1 MIQEMLAMSV
11 GGSSDGN
18 VKSGTAPDVTAA
30 SQDVRIDTGLSSV
43 KKFSLFAKMTNYT
56 YPAIQLLHYDDDV
69 NAGKYDAVM
78 VTNTAYAV
86 GNSGTNVGTA
96 VNTYTFKLDSI
107 VGGTVN
113 LVAASGGDIY
123 AKCTDIQWFAE

>member
-1 MIQEMLAMSV
+1 MIIGMETSS
-11 GGSSDGN
+11 GGGGGN
-18 VKSGTAPDVTAA
+18 AKSGTAPDVTAA
-30 SQDVRIDTGLSSV
+30 SQNVQIDTGLSSV

-113 LVAASGGDIY
+113 LVAATGGDIY

>member
-1 MIQEMLAMSV
+1 MIIGMETSS
-11 GGSSDGN
+11 GGGGGN
-18 VKSGTAPDVTAA
+18 AKSGTAPDVTAA
-30 SQDVRIDTGLSSV
+30 SQNVQIDTGLSSV

>member
-1 MIQEMLAMSV
+1 MIIGMETSS
-11 GGSSDGN
+11 GGGGGN

-30 SQDVRIDTGLSSV
+30 SQNVQIDTGLSSV
-43 KKFSLFAKMTNYT
+43 KRFSLFAKMTNYT

-113 LVAASGGDIY
+113 LVAATGGDIY

>member
-1 MIQEMLAMSV
+1 MSIFGV
-11 GGSSDGN
+11 DYGTISGGGN
-18 VKSGTAPDVTAA
+18 VKSDTAPDVTAA
-30 SQDVRIDTGLSSV
+30 SQNVQIDTGLSQV

-69 NAGKYDAVM
+69 NTGKYDAVM
-78 VTNTAYAV
+78 VTNTSYAV
-86 GNSGTNVGTA
+86 GNSGVNVGTA
-96 VNTYTFKLDSI
+96 ANQYTFKLDSI

-123 AKCTDIQWFAE
+123 AKCTDVHWYAE

>member
-1 MIQEMLAMSV
+1 MIIGMETSS
-11 GGSSDGN
+11 GGGGGN

-30 SQDVRIDTGLSSV
+30 SQNVQIDTGLSSV
-43 KKFSLFAKMTNYT
+43 KRFSLFAKMTNYT

-69 NAGKYDAVM
+69 NTGKYDAVM
-78 VTNTAYAV
+78 VTNAAYAV

-113 LVAASGGDIY
+113 LVAATGGDIY

>member
-1 MIQEMLAMSV
+1 MFQDMIALGNG
-11 GGSSDGN
+11 GGSESA
-18 VKSGTAPDVTAA
+18 VKSGTAPDVTVA
-30 SQDVRIDTGLSSV
+30 SQPVQIITGLSQV

-56 YPAIQLLHYDDDV
+56 YPAIQLLHYDDNV
-69 NAGKYDAVM
+69 NTGKYDAVM

-107 VGGTVN
+107 ADGTVN

-123 AKCTDIQWFAE
+123 AKCTDIHWYAE

>member
-1 MIQEMLAMSV
+1 MIIGMETSS
-11 GGSSDGN
+11 GGGGN

-30 SQDVRIDTGLSSV
+30 SQNVQIDTELSQV

-69 NAGKYDAVM
+69 NTGKYDAVM

-107 VGGTVN
+107 VDGKVN

-123 AKCTDIQWFAE
+123 AKCTDIQWYAE